1 VVLETPAVAIQSL
14 DQLHLK
20 VEAVEALVIQILAR
34 VVLVAGHIV
43 AIVLTYQLEQELQ
56 IKGFLEDRLQVARL
70 VVVAVVQVK
79 WGITELVLVLA
90 MVVMGFPHLLLEV
103 LSLEQVVVV
112 VCLQLR
118 RVIMVGQAVLVVAE
132 LVVYLVV
139 AAA

>member
-56 IKGFLEDRLQVARL
+56 IKGFLEARKKEMKFF
-70 VVVAVVQVK
+70 K
-79 WGITELVLVLA
+79 WL
-90 MVVMGFPHLLLEV
+90 
-103 LSLEQVVVV
+103 
-112 VCLQLR
+112 C
-118 RVIMVGQAVLVVAE
+118 
-132 LVVYLVV
+132 
-139 AAA
+139 

>member
-1 VVLETPAVAIQSL
+1 V
-14 DQLHLK
+14 
-20 VEAVEALVIQILAR
+20 
-34 VVLVAGHIV
+34 
-43 AIVLTYQLEQELQ
+43 
-56 IKGFLEDRLQVARL
+56 EDRLQVARL